1 MIIREVLPEEK
12 DQFNNVVNHPLQTW
26 EWGEFRKKTGL
37 EVIRLGLFDQK
48 KIKAGYQMT
57 VHPIPKSPYSVI
69 YFPKGPMPDK
79 RLIEALTK
87 LGKKEKAILIKLEPN
102 VLANEK
108 NSRPEVWQNLNLRP
122 GEPYFTKHTFYL
134 DLTKSEKELMAAMKS
149 KTRYNLRLSQKH
161 VVEVN
166 EDNSAKAFE
175 TYLKLM
181 AETTKRQGFYAHT
194 PEYHQKMWETL
205 QPTGL
210 AHLLTADYQGKI
222 LVTWV
227 LFKFKDVLY
236 YPYGWSTREHQNVM
250 ASYAMMW
257 AAIQFGKKQG
267 CKIFDLWGT
276 PGPDPSPQDPWFGF
290 HRFKLGFGAKVVEFM
305 GTYDLVIDHRL
316 YPLFNLAQSLR
327 WKLLRLKTRLPF

>member
-12 DQFNNVVNHPLQTW
+12 DQFNTVVNHPLQTW

-37 EVIRLGLFDQK
+37 EVIRLGLFDEK
-48 KIKAGYQMT
+48 KIKAGYQVT
-57 VHPIPKSPYSVI
+57 VHPIPKLPYSII

-79 RLIEALTK
+79 RLIDALIK
-87 LGKKEKAILIKLEPN
+87 LGQKEKAILVKLEPN
-102 VLANEK
+102 ILTDEK
-108 NSRPEVWQNLNLRP
+108 NSKPEVWQNFKLKP
-122 GEPYFTKHTFYL
+122 GDPYFTKHTFYL
-134 DLTKSEKELMAAMKS
+134 DLTKSDEELMTAMKP

-161 VVEVN
+161 VIEVA
-166 EDNSAKAFE
+166 EDNSPKAFE
-175 TYLKLM
+175 VYLKLM

-267 CKIFDLWGT
+267 CKLFDLWGT

-290 HRFKLGFGAKVVEFM
+290 HRFKLGFGAKVVEFV
-305 GTYDLVIDHRL
+305 GTYDLVIDHRF
-316 YPLFNLAQSLR
+316 YPVFNLANALR
-327 WKLLRLKTRLPF
+327 WKLLRLRTKLPF